1 MTEPS
6 ELPPP
11 TPLPRGR
18 PPAQR
23 PTFGDL
29 VLVGLAIFAIQYG
42 LARLVVETILP
53 VIQAKDDW
61 PLLVLL
67 VVGFLSL
74 ASIAAI
80 QLLVLRRRNLGF
92 ENLGLRPFPPEWR
105 RRTATV
111 TLMSFALVILIRLL
125 MLGYMDE
132 APDNPQVRA
141 LTFDQ
146 PSLLT
151 LLLSF
156 LVVSAIV
163 PLFEELLFRGLLFG
177 WLRLHLG
184 TYMAAAISALAFAAA
199 HGMLFAIPA
208 VFVLGVILALLYER
222 SGSLWPAIIC
232 HGGYNALM
240 LSLFYLSKAA
250 GLELPA

>member
-11 TPLPRGR
+11 TPLPPGR

-29 VLVGLAIFAIQYG
+29 VLVALAILAIQYG
-42 LARLVVETILP
+42 FALLVVEISYP
-53 VIQAKDDW
+53 VGGTDEDW

-67 VVGFLSL
+67 VVGFQSL

-80 QLLVLRRRNLGF
+80 QVLVLRRRDLSF
-92 ENLGLRPFPPEWR
+92 QNLGLRPFPPEWR
-105 RRTATV
+105 RRTVAV
-111 TLMSFALVILIRLL
+111 TLMSFALVILIQSL
-125 MLGYMDE
+125 MLGFLDE
-132 APDNPQVRA
+132 VPDNPQVSA
-141 LTFDQ
+141 LTFER
-146 PSLLT
+146 PSLFT

-156 LVVSAIV
+156 IVVCAIV

-184 TYMAAAISALAFAAA
+184 SYFAAAISALAFAAV
-199 HGMLFAIPA
+199 HGMLFAIPGIFA
-208 VFVLGVILALLYER
+208 LGMILALLYER
-222 SGSLWPAIIC
+222 SRSLWPAILC
-232 HGGYNALM
+232 HGTYNALM
-240 LSLFYLSKAA
+240 LVWFYL
-250 GLELPA
+250 